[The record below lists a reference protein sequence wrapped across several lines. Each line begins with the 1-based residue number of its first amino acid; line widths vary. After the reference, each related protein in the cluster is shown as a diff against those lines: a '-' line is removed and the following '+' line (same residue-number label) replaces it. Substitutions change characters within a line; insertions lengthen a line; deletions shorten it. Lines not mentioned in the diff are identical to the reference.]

1 MSRIFC
7 NIAVIEKMI
16 KKINIKTNQRNE
28 IIDITHLIE
37 PLIENGLIIIYVP
50 HTTCA
55 VTINESA
62 DNDVKID
69 FLKKLNSLIP
79 EDENYLHS
87 EGNSDSHIKTS
98 LIGNSVTLIVE
109 KGNLILGT
117 WQSIWFCEFDGPR
130 NRNIILKYVK
140 E

>member
-79 EDENYLHS
+79 EDENYLRS

>member
-1 MSRIFC
+1 MSQIFC